1 MAEWTQVFAL
11 AQRQYGLLE
20 RGQLASAGIS
30 VSAVNRRAAR
40 EDWQRLQPGVL
51 ALPGSVDCPE
61 RRILA
66 AVLATGG
73 DVAAARWTA
82 AYLWGLT
89 DRLRVPLTVVIPHG
103 RRAARLDAVKVLR
116 SRTLRQEDMV
126 VRRGI
131 AVTRPERMLGDLA
144 AVTTR
149 SELRDVAIDLRQRR
163 MIDVPVLWELY
174 ERTWPVRG
182 HEHLKRVLLDLG
194 GDKVDSGLE
203 WRTRGLCRRAGLPEP
218 FPEPFPVEVEG
229 RVVARVDIA
238 WPAWK
243 VGVECDGFR
252 YHSER
257 AQLEHDSARQNLLVA
272 NGWRLCR
279 VTWRQVEHEP
289 QTVVASIHR
298 ILQEAG
304 AL

>member
-1 MAEWTQVFAL
+1 MAEWTDLFAL

-20 RGQLASAGIS
+20 RRQLAAAGVS
-30 VSAVNRRAAR
+30 VSAVDRRAVR
-40 EDWQRLQPGVL
+40 EGWQRLHPGVL
-51 ALPGSVDCPE
+51 ALPGSVDSPE

-73 DVAAARWTA
+73 QVAAARWTA

-89 DRLRVPLTVVIPHG
+89 DRLRVPLTVVVAHG
-103 RRAARLDAVKVLR
+103 RRAPRLDAVRTLR
-116 SRTLRQEDMV
+116 SRTLRPEDLV

-131 AVTRPERMLGDLA
+131 SLTTTERMLADLA

-149 SELRDVAIDLRQRR
+149 PELRDLAIDVRQRR
-163 MIDVPVLWELY
+163 MLDVPLLWELY

-194 GDKVDSGLE
+194 GEQVDSGLE
-203 WRTRGLCRRAGLPEP
+203 WRTRGLLRRAGVPEP
-218 FPEPFPVEVEG
+218 FPEPYPVVVDG
-229 RVVARVDIA
+229 RVVARIDIA

-257 AQLEHDSARQNLLVA
+257 AQLERDTARQNLLVA
-272 NGWRLCR
+272 HGWRLCR
-279 VTWRQVEHEP
+279 VTWRQVEREP
-289 QTVVASIHR
+289 ESVTASIHR
-298 ILQEAG
+298 ILREAG
-304 AL
+304 AI

>member
-1 MAEWTQVFAL
+1 MAEWAGLFEL
-11 AQRQYGLLE
+11 AQRQYGLVE
-20 RGQLASAGIS
+20 RSQLRSLPVS
-30 VSAVNRRAAR
+30 VSALDRRAAR
-40 EDWQRLQPGVL
+40 EHWQRLQPGVL
-51 ALPGSVDCPE
+51 ALPGSVDSPE
-61 RRILA
+61 RRTMA

-73 DVAAARWTA
+73 EVAAARWTA

-103 RRAARLDAVKVLR
+103 RRAARLDAVKHLR
-116 SRTLRQEDMV
+116 SRTLRPEDLT
-126 VRRGI
+126 RRGGI
-131 AVTRPERMLGDLA
+131 PVTRPERMLADLA
-144 AVTTR
+144 ALTTR
-149 SELRDVAIDLRQRR
+149 PELRDLAIDLRQRR
-163 MIDVPVLWELY
+163 MIDVAVLWELY

-203 WRTRGLCRRAGLPEP
+203 WRARGLCRRAGLPEP
-218 FPEPFPVEVEG
+218 FPEPFPVEVGG

-257 AQLEHDSARQNLLVA
+257 AQLERDTARQNLLVGL
-272 NGWRLCR
+272 GWKIVR
-279 VTWRQVEHEP
+279 VTWRQLEDDP
-289 QTVVASIHR
+289 QAVAAAIHSILR
-298 ILQEAG
+298 EAG
-304 AL
+304 AV